1 MDKAEDLWSLKR
13 TRQRYGSNSE
23 SPPKNPKRG
32 SDGPVLF
39 TGEGIEEMMRTYFSE
54 NTGTLETVKEE
65 LPREYAHQ
73 LLEWFTGVSQ
83 SATREVQPHNLWP
96 SSGNPKPCTISR
108 CPDED
113 CKKSSSRD
121 TVNSFARLSVIQE
134 ESTSTVASSSELK
147 PVVGSRTR
155 VVTESE
161 DDVSEEHSAR
171 KNDGNASG
179 AQSPKA
185 STNEL
190 ITMQEDCTGPGS
202 DEQVDPSRESFGEQS
217 RPNERLRHLR
227 SRWRAAQRILDD
239 IGARLNEPAGPRAPT
254 EVPAVQAYREQWWDD
269 AQHKNRALSESK
281 PFAPAQTRGPPQSRS
296 KPDSPVEECP
306 GTLTVFDG
314 VFKRPLP
321 VSRRPRRLQAQ
332 RHATR
337 TKPQS
342 SAAETSTVHK
352 LEHIASV
359 GRKTPPKSAQTAPV
373 ASVSPHLKR
382 FSQFLHQKAPRVFP
396 EWQSFGHFVLHIRR
410 VIQEVPAKDLDWWCT
425 HTEQAPCWLLNFQ
438 DALARLLL
446 RYDIEIAEIHLGTF
460 SLHHVDRDFPKR
472 ANAEAIRDRARK
484 MGVESKQFLYE
495 RECLIT
501 WLLRVHRCIRR
512 VRLDLTEVA
521 QSPGAFCRGY
531 RLHEDYKILE
541 LGVSGKTLLRGRHL
555 FLFLG
560 HVTQLTELSLFGLY
574 LMHPDDNCRLAALV
588 ASNVFLRK
596 LTLKMCHI
604 ADRNLDGLIEAAKGL
619 PLLEGFSISL
629 LNPGLWFER
638 SQQLSRLLV
647 RPGCR
652 RVKQVHFDVPC
663 DLKLIFEQLGENE
676 QIIEVQISRKLTT
689 PSELMKLCDLAN
701 ANTHLKHLSLP
712 IDMESTL
719 PTRYY
724 QFVLSKF
731 VEKARMEVLNLQN
744 SFITT
749 RGVKAI
755 AEGLKRNGAKEASE
769 HHSEIRATENEFVRQ
784 RYLKVLHIRGDL
796 TCEHLDILVD
806 ALDANRTLEI
816 LDVGRVLPSS
826 SVSHA
831 DVTRKI
837 VDQAL
842 RQRQLSVCP
851 QRTSPVATVRVNKV
865 YFGEDFH
872 LLIIAVR
879 NDVAFRKLNLSF
891 GDSPTETLK
900 SHSFD
905 FSHLLALLPFFPVA
919 ETLETLKIEVSV
931 PGTYDVA
938 FLGVSLLSETSNSLT
953 ELNVT
958 LADSCCEFVSILLLH
973 GLASSISIRSLTMS
987 GWSLKHPVPFWFYRF
1002 CIMNESLRKLHIH
1015 VNDLKSEDNSPLYRL
1030 LPDALAK
1037 CRWLVDFRLTCGKLL
1052 EPVFI
1057 PEVLSIIRRNKR
1069 VPPRVV
1075 KLVAT
1080 ADCAPERLIQEFNK
1094 DLTLDMSVRLR
1105 RSMDVPDFKQDILER
1120 CMCSTVTID
1129 RAIETTKRLV
1139 SSTLGHRSK
1148 VHRRVGT
1155 LSPDSN
1161 VRDAVRTGHMDE
1173 ATQERLF
1180 RSVHFRDTQ
1189 VSDFGGANVDHYM
1202 MRISMVSHRMRT
1214 IYSEEQKR
1222 NEDSLSKPQES
1233 IKDIID
1239 VESL

>member
-1 MDKAEDLWSLKR
+1 MDKAEDLWNLKR
-13 TRQRYGSNSE
+13 THQRYGSNSE

-54 NTGTLETVKEE
+54 NTGTSETMKEE

-83 SATREVQPHNLWP
+83 SASREIQPHNLWP
-96 SSGNPKPCTISR
+96 PSGNPKPCTISR
-108 CPDED
+108 SPDED
-113 CKKSSSRD
+113 CNKSSTRD
-121 TVNSFARLSVIQE
+121 TVNSFAPLSVIQE

-147 PVVGSRTR
+147 PVVGSWRR

-161 DDVSEEHSAR
+161 DDVSEEHSAC
-171 KNDGNASG
+171 KNDVNASG
-179 AQSPKA
+179 AHSHKA
-185 STNEL
+185 STNE
-190 ITMQEDCTGPGS
+190 IMTIQEDCTGPRS
-202 DEQVDPSRESFGEQS
+202 DEQVGPPRESSGDQS
-217 RPNERLRHLR
+217 RLNERLHHLR

-254 EVPAVQAYREQWWDD
+254 EVPAVQAYRERWRDD
-269 AQHKNRALSESK
+269 VQHKSRALSESK
-281 PFAPAQTRGPPQSRS
+281 PFAPAQTRGPPQSPS

-306 GTLTVFDG
+306 GTLTLFDG

-321 VSRRPRRLQAQ
+321 
-332 RHATR
+332 
-337 TKPQS
+337 
-342 SAAETSTVHK
+342 
-352 LEHIASV
+352 
-359 GRKTPPKSAQTAPV
+359 APV

-425 HTEQAPCWLLNFQ
+425 KTEQAPCWLLNFQ

-484 MGVESKQFLYE
+484 IDVESKQFLYE

-560 HVTQLTELSLFGLY
+560 HVTQLTELSLYGLY
-574 LMHPDDNCRLAALV
+574 LMHPDDNCRLAAIV

-596 LTLKMCHI
+596 LTLKK
-604 ADRNLDGLIEAAKGL
+604 NLDGLIEAAKGL
-619 PLLEGFSISL
+619 PLLECFSISL

-638 SQQLSRLLV
+638 SKQLSLLLV

-663 DLKLIFEQLGENE
+663 DLKLIFERLGENE
-676 QIIEVQISRKLTT
+676 QIIEVQINRKLTT
-689 PSELMKLCDLAN
+689 PSELMALCDLAN

-719 PTRYY
+719 PTRYS

-731 VEKARMEVLNLQN
+731 VEKARMEVLNLQD

-755 AEGLKRNGAKEASE
+755 AEGLKKNGAKEASE
-769 HHSEIRATENEFVRQ
+769 PNWAIRATENELVRQ

-806 ALDANRTLEI
+806 ALDTNRTLEV

-826 SVSHA
+826 SVSYA

-837 VDQAL
+837 VDQGL
-842 RQRQLSVCP
+842 RQRQLSVCS
-851 QRTSPVATVRVNKV
+851 QRTSPVGTVRVNKV

-905 FSHLLALLPFFPVA
+905 FSLLLALLPFFAVA

-938 FLGVSLLSETSNSLT
+938 FLGVSLLSETSNRLT

-1002 CIMNESLRKLHIH
+1002 CIMNESLRKLHLH
-1015 VNDLKSEDNSPLYRL
+1015 VNDLKSEDNTPFYRL

-1037 CRWLVDFRLTCGKLL
+1037 CRWLVDFRLTCGKLF

-1057 PEVLSIIRRNKR
+1057 PEVLSIIQRNKR

-1189 VSDFGGANVDHYM
+1189 VLDFGGANIDHYM

-1233 IKDIID
+1233 IDDIID
-1239 VESL
+1239 VESQ